1 MGARLDR
8 DTEATRGIEV
18 FKVDEASRDIE
29 VDVGR
34 GAADG
39 DLIRADLSEGKG
51 VTLRG
56 TDGAVETRSFRTA
69 DVEAA
74 VVGTEARITGEG
86 NVENTRVRI
95 VGAAVTVREGTAGGA
110 VVQGVTRTGED
121 KAEAASTVSR
131 VTEGLGI
138 HVKGRTRGDGDE
150 GIIAERRGGAE
161 LERTRIDGDTTREG
175 AITAN
180 RQDAETSLSQGD
192 GAGGVVD
199 IRSEGEGGLVTQ
211 SERRGRA
218 GRVVNDFT
226 DGVTSG
232 GSLRQREAVE
242 VEETGVHLQR
252 ARVGTEGTRRTRRSR
267 TEDHTAI
274 RQDSGTG
281 EGACPR
287 EGRVTHTRL
296 INVTRARNRRGEGVV
311 TPAVQGQARTSCNDD
326 VGARDVT
333 RRTAEANLQC
343 ARRDVGDAGVRIIA
357 REGDGATARL
367 GDGERARAISQ
378 EAEVDRTA
386 DVVTAKG
393 QGRGR
398 GRTIRHGTRQGRRG
412 VGEATDG
419 LIETREIKDA
429 TVRIDYGA
437 IIDLVGTRTTELHD
451 ATGVHV
457 AVITDG
463 VERAA
468 RVLSE
473 DDGAAVDAEPHAIVI
488 RLRTRLVRNSQGVAT
503 NLGDGTAARDRRE
516 DDVARAADGER
527 TAARDVTLEL
537 RHRGRAVD
545 DSTLPGLA
553 DTDEGGKGLGRRLTI
568 EVNGATLRDHG
579 ATSHGTER
587 ARVSEFQDTLIDGG
601 GAGVTVKASQDDR
614 SDATRGITDGDVV
627 GIG

>member
-74 VVGTEARITGEG
+74 VVGTEGCITGEG
-86 NVENTRVRI
+86 NVENASRSI
-95 VGAAVTVREGTAGGA
+95 VGADVTVREGTAGGA

-121 KAEAASTVSR
+121 KAKAASTVSR

-199 IRSEGEGGLVTQ
+199 IRSEGKGGLVTQ
-211 SERRGRA
+211 SERRGRP

-242 VEETGVHLQR
+242 VKETGVHLQC

-267 TEDHTAI
+267 TEDHTSI
-274 RQDSGTG
+274 R
-281 EGACPR
+281 
-287 EGRVTHTRL
+287 
-296 INVTRARNRRGEGVV
+296 
-311 TPAVQGQARTSCNDD
+311 
-326 VGARDVT
+326 
-333 RRTAEANLQC
+333 
-343 ARRDVGDAGVRIIA
+343 
-357 REGDGATARL
+357 
-367 GDGERARAISQ
+367 
-378 EAEVDRTA
+378 
-386 DVVTAKG
+386 
-393 QGRGR
+393 
-398 GRTIRHGTRQGRRG
+398 
-412 VGEATDG
+412 
-419 LIETREIKDA
+419 
-429 TVRIDYGA
+429 
-437 IIDLVGTRTTELHD
+437 
-451 ATGVHV
+451 
-457 AVITDG
+457 
-463 VERAA
+463 
-468 RVLSE
+468 
-473 DDGAAVDAEPHAIVI
+473 
-488 RLRTRLVRNSQGVAT
+488 
-503 NLGDGTAARDRRE
+503 
-516 DDVARAADGER
+516 
-527 TAARDVTLEL
+527 
-537 RHRGRAVD
+537 
-545 DSTLPGLA
+545 
-553 DTDEGGKGLGRRLTI
+553 
-568 EVNGATLRDHG
+568 
-579 ATSHGTER
+579 
-587 ARVSEFQDTLIDGG
+587 
-601 GAGVTVKASQDDR
+601 
-614 SDATRGITDGDVV
+614 
-627 GIG
+627 